1 MPDDKDDHDPIVDL
15 MGRLGAAPD
24 LGEMARSRV
33 ASAQQRL
40 ALSDDEFAAELD
52 RMVDWDVSPEAVKTW
67 TTKTTPP
74 GDIVVAAELLV
85 LRASGGTDQAS
96 VGIGEGHVVHG
107 PAGERLADLIATFP
121 SRAAFTSAMPPHQL
135 FQRARDVSISGLSLN
150 LICQQYPDQQLRELI
165 EGGCT
170 MRCLFL
176 LPYGES
182 VQNREREEDYPPGHL
197 SMLTEM
203 NMHILARLRS
213 GLSDAAQP
221 RLRIRTYDE
230 PLRFNIVLIDRRLAV
245 IQPYMPAVRGV
256 DSPTFLLRQL
266 PSGQGLMPAFET
278 VFGWLW
284 DRGKPADEPGRPARN
299 R

>member
-1 MPDDKDDHDPIVDL
+1 MPDDKDDQDPIIDL

-33 ASAQQRL
+33 SSAQQRL
-40 ALSDDEFAAELD
+40 GMSDEEFAAELD
-52 RMVDWDVSPEAVKTW
+52 RMVEWDVLPEAVRSW
-67 TTKTTPP
+67 TTKITPP
-74 GDIVVAAELLV
+74 GDIVMAADLLV
-85 LRASGGTDQAS
+85 LRASKATDTAS
-96 VGIGEGHVVHG
+96 SGIGEGHVVHE
-107 PAGERLADLIATFP
+107 PAIERFADLIATFP

-135 FQRARDVSISGLSLN
+135 FRGAQDVSISGLSLN
-150 LICQQYPDQQLRELI
+150 LICQQYPDQHLRELI
-165 EGGCT
+165 EGGCA

-176 LPYGES
+176 RPYGES
-182 VQNREREEDYPPGHL
+182 VQAREHEEDYPPGHL

-203 NMHILARLRS
+203 NMHILTRFRS

-266 PSGQGLMPAFET
+266 PSGQGLTPAFER
-278 VFGWLW
+278 VFTWLW
-284 DRGKPADEPGRPARN
+284 DRGKAAD
-299 R
+299 